1 MGYSRESNAKQ
12 STFEIDYIINV
23 YVNSFILMFY
33 VSDSFADLG
42 N

>member
-1 MGYSRESNAKQ
+1 MQNKVLQ
-12 STFEIDYIINV
+12 PFEKDYIINV
-23 YVNSFILMFY
+23 YVNAFILMFY